1 MNLPL
6 YIPVLAPVFVAT
18 VGYFLKRRIYQVV
31 LLAFQIVQTVLVTGL
46 FLSVRTAGA
55 RYEVL
60 SGWPE
65 GVGIALSVDTISAVL
80 VMLAGWFYL
89 FLLTFNFRKLYMDN
103 LFQFL
108 FVTLQGLLIGLFMAS
123 DIFNVYV
130 LLELATIV
138 IGILIMYKRDKQTIY
153 DGMLYLMMNLVSMA
167 FFLLGIGFVYKRMGT
182 LDMLVMAEMAATVS
196 DPRSLIIPYALLL
209 MPVGVKAAFFLLF
222 AWLPRAHGA
231 PSAPSVVSALLSGV
245 QVKAGVYLFIRL
257 TQIFDSALPTREFFL
272 AVGFLTAIT
281 GFFLAIAQKD
291 IKLILAYHTVSQVGL
306 IVIGLSAG
314 TDAAFWGGVYHIVNH
329 AFFKALLFLTAGSVM
344 HALSGQLDMRKMS
357 GLARKMPVTA
367 VLMLIGCL
375 ALAGFPFTAGFFSK
389 DQILYN
395 ALNTYPVLGWLAVLT
410 ALLTAFYTFRLWFRV
425 FMGPTEYEMGREHHG
440 YEMDHAPDDHHHGPH
455 EMSWLMNG
463 PLVVLAAGAVFAGLF
478 FGGWMESSIKHATPG
493 IAAAAVQ
500 HDEAVG
506 DPHGDADHAHPHADQ
521 NLVHDHDHAQDH
533 DHAAVP
539 AGLLHAPKHKGD
551 PGYISHLAVGLISG
565 LGAIVM
571 IVAAGYFF
579 WLNRPTAARIAAAA
593 RPAVLLAYHKYFV
606 DEAYRWLIVAP
617 LKGLGWVGYRIVD
630 ALLLDR
636 LIYDGLARF
645 IPRLAAEAQTPTMR
659 GRLQGYA
666 LLMGLG
672 LLLVVAIVAYA
683 VML

>member
-1 MNLPL
+1 MNVPL

-31 LLAFQIVQTVLVTGL
+31 LLVFQIVQTGLVTGL
-46 FLSVRTAGA
+46 FLSVRTGGA

-65 GVGIALSVDTISAVL
+65 GVGIALSMDTISAVL

-89 FLLTFNFRKLYMDN
+89 FLLTFNVRKLYMDN

-182 LDMLVMAEMAATVS
+182 LDMSVMAEMAATVS

-291 IKLILAYHTVSQVGL
+291 VKLILAYHTVSQVGL

-314 TDAAFWGGVYHIVNH
+314 TEAAFWGGVYHIVNH
-329 AFFKALLFLTAGSVM
+329 AFFKALLFLTAGLIIRVYHTRTITEIHGVFRRMPLVGIAGMAGVLGITGAPLFNGSVSKYLIQT
-344 HALSGQLDMRKMS
+344 AFSDQVLEIGIYLVNL
-357 GLARKMPVTA
+357 GTA
-367 VLMLIGCL
+367 VSF
-375 ALAGFPFTAGFFSK
+375 AKFSS
-389 DQILYN
+389 
-395 ALNTYPVLGWLAVLT
+395 
-410 ALLTAFYTFRLWFRV
+410 
-425 FMGPTEYEMGREHHG
+425 M
-440 YEMDHAPDDHHHGPH
+440 
-455 EMSWLMNG
+455 
-463 PLVVLAAGAVFAGLF
+463 F
-478 FGGWMESSIKHATPG
+478 FG
-493 IAAAAVQ
+493 
-500 HDEAVG
+500 
-506 DPHGDADHAHPHADQ
+506 
-521 NLVHDHDHAQDH
+521 
-533 DHAAVP
+533 
-539 AGLLHAPKHKGD
+539 
-551 PGYISHLAVGLISG
+551 
-565 LGAIVM
+565 
-571 IVAAGYFF
+571 
-579 WLNRPTAARIAAAA
+579 RPPAAA
-593 RPAVLLAYHKYFV
+593 RRRTFERPLEPGEQPDQFTSVVALVMGLACLTGGILAKPVIGFLFGVDVSVAGAYYLEKALIFAATVGVAVLIYLFGVRKAHFLDRIKNHHVAFNDIAVGMLVYFV
-606 DEAYRWLIVAP
+606 ATGVFLYFVSA
-617 LKGLGWVGYRIVD
+617 G
-630 ALLLDR
+630 A
-636 LIYDGLARF
+636 
-645 IPRLAAEAQTPTMR
+645 
-659 GRLQGYA
+659 
-666 LLMGLG
+666 
-672 LLLVVAIVAYA
+672 
-683 VML
+683 